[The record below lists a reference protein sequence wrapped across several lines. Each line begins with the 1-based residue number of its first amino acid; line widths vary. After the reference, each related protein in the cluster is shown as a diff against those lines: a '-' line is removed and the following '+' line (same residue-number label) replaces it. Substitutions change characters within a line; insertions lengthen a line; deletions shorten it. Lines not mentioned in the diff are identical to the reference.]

1 MIQKLSFMNRLI
13 VFDLDDTLYK
23 EIDFLKSAYKEISE
37 NINSNDK
44 FLFESM
50 MEWYSDKKDVFQIL
64 SEKFNMSKLDLV
76 NIYRNHYPKEL
87 KTDINLPVFLKK
99 LSKNNK
105 LGIITDGRSITQRN
119 KLKSLKIEKY
129 FDLIVISEEF
139 GSEKPNENNFT
150 IFEQFENT
158 QKYYVGDN
166 INKDFI
172 CPNKLG
178 WTTFCLLDNED
189 NIHKQNFDI
198 ENNYL
203 PQINIKSL
211 LELGRFI

>member
-64 SEKFNMSKLDLV
+64 SEKFNMPKLDLV

-129 FDLIVISEEF
+129 FDLIIISEEF

-172 CPNKLG
+172 CPNKL
-178 WTTFCLLDNED
+178 WSNL
-189 NIHKQNFDI
+189 I
-198 ENNYL
+198 Y
-203 PQINIKSL
+203 
-211 LELGRFI
+211 